1 MTKLNQPYGI
11 GLDIGSNSIGFAVV
25 DANSHLLRLKGE
37 TAIGARLFRE
47 GQSAA
52 ERRESRTT
60 RRRLSRTRWRLSFYA
75 ISLPRTL
82 QKLTRISS
90 CGKSIPKFRPKT
102 RTGLSMKSVCLMIER
117 MLNFTRTIRVCIT
130 CVCI

>member
-52 ERRESRTT
+52 DRRGSRTT
-60 RRRLSRTRWRLSFYA
+60 RRLIAPL
-75 ISLPRTL
+75 
-82 QKLTRISS
+82 
-90 CGKSIPKFRPKT
+90 
-102 RTGLSMKSVCLMIER
+102 
-117 MLNFTRTIRVCIT
+117 
-130 CVCI
+130 

>member
-52 ERRESRTT
+52 DRRGSRTT

-75 ISLPRTL
+75 ISLPRIL
-82 QKLTRISS
+82 QKLTRISFAA
-90 CGKSIPKFRPKT
+90 KVFR
-102 RTGLSMKSVCLMIER
+102 
-117 MLNFTRTIRVCIT
+117 NFAQRQGQV
-130 CVCI
+130 